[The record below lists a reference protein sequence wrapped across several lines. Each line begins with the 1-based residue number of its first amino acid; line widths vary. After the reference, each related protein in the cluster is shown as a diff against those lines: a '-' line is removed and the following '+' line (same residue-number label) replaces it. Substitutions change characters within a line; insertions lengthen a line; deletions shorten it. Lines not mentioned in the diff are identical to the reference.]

1 MGDDGYAIGSDK
13 FEISNIEQLRGKIIF
28 TLSNDVGNEDGPYIE
43 YQYQIEPLTEEKPAI
58 ISFFV
63 IPEYDYH
70 QQPADE
76 YRVKLFHIEA
86 RDDGSGKNFF
96 LEDAVVKDKM
106 GNSGVKFYER
116 IEKEDAIQDVIL
128 MMELVENSEH
138 DGGSRKKRRKVS
150 RNRKKIKTRRRKKKI
165 KTRRRR
171 KKIKTRR
178 RRKKRR
184 RKTRKKNI

>member
-1 MGDDGYAIGSDK
+1 MGIYMGDDGYAIGSDK

-63 IPEYDYH
+63 IPAYDYH
-70 QQPADE
+70 QQLADE
-76 YRVKLFHIEA
+76 DRVKLFHIEA
-86 RDDGSGKNFF
+86 REDGSGKNFF

-106 GNSGVKFYER
+106 GNEGVKFYER
-116 IEKEDAIQDVIL
+116 IEEEDAIQDVIL
-128 MMELVENSEH
+128 KMELV
-138 DGGSRKKRRKVS
+138 GGSRKKRRKVS

>member
-63 IPEYDYH
+63 IPAYDYH
-70 QQPADE
+70 QQLADE
-76 YRVKLFHIEA
+76 DRVKLFHIEA
-86 RDDGSGKNFF
+86 REDGSGKNFF

-106 GNSGVKFYER
+106 GNEGVKFYER
-116 IEKEDAIQDVIL
+116 IEEEDAIQDVIL
-128 MMELVENSEH
+128 KMELV
-138 DGGSRKKRRKVS
+138 GGSRKKRRKVS